1 MDRITELRQK
11 RAGIVENMRAL
22 LDAAAAESR
31 DLNADEN
38 QNYQNMEAELG
49 TLEAQIAREERVSGL
64 EADLR
69 QSANGGRNPGRDR
82 QPGGRDTR
90 TARAN
95 ETEEYRD
102 AFLRFLVS
110 GQPEQGLVREQRDVL
125 GLGLGS
131 ANGYGSYL
139 APTALERVLVN
150 EITQENVLRQIA
162 DVRTSAT
169 DVDIPIAN
177 AHPTAYLVAEGA
189 SITASSPT
197 FTRKQM
203 KAYKLAA
210 LSYVTWEALEDIFL
224 NYEGFIRDEFAA
236 AFAAKE
242 ENLLVKGTGSNQP
255 GGIEAEGTSAFNAAA
270 AAAITA
276 DELLNLVYAVE
287 AKYRKKGA
295 FVMNDATVLA
305 IRKLKTSSEQQYIWQ
320 PGLQAGQPD
329 RLLGYPIYTSSEVD
343 VMGAGKKPI
352 FFGDFKKLR
361 IQDRSGLYIQRLN
374 EVAATTGQVGFV
386 AHRRTD
392 SHVIVPAA
400 IKYITMKAS

>member
-22 LDAAAAESR
+22 LDAAAAETR

-38 QNYQNMEAELG
+38 QNYQNMEAELSS
-49 TLEAQIAREERVSGL
+49 LEAQIAREERVAGL
-64 EADLR
+64 EEELR
-69 QSANGGRNPGRDR
+69 QSANGSRNPGRDR
-82 QPGGRDTR
+82 QPGGRDNR
-90 TARAN
+90 NARVN
-95 ETEEYRD
+95 ESDEYRD

-110 GQPEQGLVREQRDVL
+110 GQVEQGLVRGEQRDVL

-131 ANGYGSYL
+131 GNGYGSYL
-139 APTALERVLVN
+139 APVALERALVN
-150 EITQENVLRQIA
+150 EITQQNVLRRIA

-169 DVDIPIAN
+169 DVDIPVAST
-177 AHPTAYLVAEGA
+177 HTTAYLVSEGA
-189 SITASSPT
+189 SITASTPAFS
-197 FTRKQM
+197 RVQM

-224 NYEGFIRDEFAA
+224 NYEGFIRDDFAA

-242 ENLLVKGTGSNQP
+242 EYYLVKGTGSSQP
-255 GGIEAEGTSAFNAAA
+255 GGIETEGTSALTAAA
-270 AAAITA
+270 ANKITA
-276 DELLNLVYAVE
+276 DELFQLVYSVD
-287 AKYRKKGA
+287 AKYRQNGA
-295 FVMNDATVLA
+295 FVMKDASLLA
-305 IRKLKTSSEQQYIWQ
+305 IRTLKDGNSQYIWQ

-329 RLLGYPIYTSSEVD
+329 RLLGFPIYTSSEVD
-343 VMGAGKKPI
+343 GLAASKKPI

-361 IQDRSGLYIQRLN
+361 IQDRAGLYIQRLN

-400 IKYITMKAS
+400 IKYITMHA

>member
-38 QNYQNMEAELG
+38 QNYQNMETELG
-49 TLEAQIAREERVSGL
+49 QLEAQITREERVAGL
-64 EADLR
+64 EEELR
-69 QSANGGRNPGRDR
+69 QSANGSRNPGRDR
-82 QPGGRDTR
+82 QPGGRDNR

-95 ETEEYRD
+95 ESDEYRD

-110 GQPEQGLVREQRDVL
+110 GTPEQGLITERRDVL

-131 ANGYGSYL
+131 SNGYGSYL
-139 APTALERVLVN
+139 APVALERVLVN
-150 EITQENVLRQIA
+150 ELTQQNVLRQIA

-169 DVDIPIAN
+169 DVDIPVAST
-177 AHPTAYLVAEGA
+177 HTTAYLVAEGA
-189 SITASSPT
+189 SITASNPT
-197 FTRKQM
+197 FSRIQM

-224 NYEGFIRDEFAA
+224 NYEGFIRDDFAA

-242 ENLLVKGTGSNQP
+242 EYYLVKGTGSSQP
-255 GGIEAEGTSAFNAAA
+255 GGIEAEGTSALTSSTANK
-270 AAAITA
+270 ITA
-276 DELLNLVYAVE
+276 DELFQLVYSVD
-287 AKYRKKGA
+287 AKYRQNGS
-295 FVMNDATVLA
+295 FVMKDATLLA
-305 IRKLKTSSEQQYIWQ
+305 IRTLKDGNSQYIWQ

-329 RLLGYPIYTSSEVD
+329 RLLGFPIYTSSEVD
-343 VMGAGKKPI
+343 GLAASKKPI

-361 IQDRSGLYIQRLN
+361 IQDRAGLYIQRLN

-400 IKYITMKAS
+400 IKYITMHA